1 MGTIVVFSTEIS
13 SITHLIYII
22 PEAQSKFNRYL
33 VVPYETAAF
42 IDKEQFNIS
51 SFIWFSLILVDRW
64 DFSRKVL
71 ISKEVTET
79 HSQYCKIISTNVIKL
94 LFFFLKHFW
103 LVSPR
108 IFRDCKRPPR
118 IPSCLPFTPV
128 SHIAGA
134 LEVYLNT
141 NFTVSTGT
149 ISLFS
154 LILSCLRLEG
164 WLPFYSCYWIHQ
176 GVFNIYYKPRLW

>member
-1 MGTIVVFSTEIS
+1 MSLFTLLSFPTFLFTVCLAHYIFSCIRMGTIVVFSTEIS

-94 LFFFLKHFW
+94 LFFFFKTL
-103 LVSPR
+103 LT
-108 IFRDCKRPPR
+108 C
-118 IPSCLPFTPV
+118 FTQ
-128 SHIAGA
+128 
-134 LEVYLNT
+134 
-141 NFTVSTGT
+141 NFQ
-149 ISLFS
+149 
-154 LILSCLRLEG
+154 RL
-164 WLPFYSCYWIHQ
+164 
-176 GVFNIYYKPRLW
+176 